1 MLLNQSLPFSDF
13 YFLYFAL
20 FFIGVVGIVKKF
32 FSAQISYKYLL
43 ALGSLIYI
51 GILYTKPFHL
61 LALVLLLFGLVKLLH
76 KKYNSENL
84 ILPMITLALPM
95 ILMKIFNV
103 LPIEDSHES
112 LQSFKGLIQI
122 AGMSYLVFK
131 VMGLYVDTR
140 NKKEPVSFIDFFT
153 FTTFVPSLL
162 IGPIDRFHRFKNDIQ
177 NGYSNIHSQNI
188 LKAWDELI
196 LGLLYKFVISVLIY
210 RVILEQLPA
219 EGGLF
224 YYHLPYMYG
233 YLLFL
238 FFDFAGYSLL
248 ALSFARFIGIQLPR
262 NFDKPFLT
270 QNPKEFWK
278 HWHISLGD
286 WLNDY
291 FFKPLFKYFTTK
303 KLFTGPQR
311 QGLALFITFLLM
323 GFWNGFEIHFIL
335 SGALFGL
342 YSVIHNAYTIRC
354 KKKNKDVIFGNA
366 NKQVVRIISIFVLF
380 NLVAFAIYIFSGNL
394 I

>member
-1 MLLNQSLPFSDF
+1 MLFNQSLPFSDF
-13 YFLYFAL
+13 YFLNFAL
-20 FFIGVVGIVKKF
+20 FFIGVVVIVKKF

-51 GILYTKPFHL
+51 AILYTKPFHL
-61 LALVLLLFGLVKLLH
+61 LALVFLLFGLVKLLH
-76 KKYNSENL
+76 KKYNSDNL
-84 ILPMITLALPM
+84 VLPMITLALPM

-103 LPIEDSHES
+103 LPIDDSQES
-112 LQSFKGLIQI
+112 LQTFKGLIQI

-162 IGPIDRFHRFKNDIQ
+162 IGPIDRYHRFKNDIQ

-219 EGGLF
+219 DGGLF
-224 YYHLPYMYG
+224 YYHLPYMYS

-262 NFDKPFLT
+262 NFDKPFLA